1 MLRNCKPQK
10 GRARRDHRTFSAMHP
25 RRRHLLLLLAIAALA
40 LALRA
45 AVCLQLADTPAVAS
59 PGVQTDMATYVRL
72 AHDVQRGRLPDHFDY
87 QPFYYTALLPWLL
100 PSDPSAAT
108 GPLLLAFQA
117 LAGAAAVLLT
127 GLAAALAF
135 GRRWAWVAALLLA
148 LSRTHL
154 FYTPFAL
161 YEVLLSCWVALTLC
175 LTLLAWRRDRWRD
188 WLLAATALA
197 IAALTRGNAILLLPL
212 LAGAALLRNRH
223 AWPRALALAAAIAAV
238 ACLPQLPY
246 ALRNTAH
253 LGRWAGASTAGP
265 KVLALGNTPEAPA
278 AGLAYPLTY
287 SKWVADSDDARR
299 PMASHLA
306 DWILHHPLQFAELKF
321 RTLLHFWDAAEIP
334 NNVSIEQDGLPHAA
348 VLRLPL
354 LVPFGLI
361 ATLALAGALLLLRRR
376 AAATR
381 LTLLFLLIL
390 CAATIAFY
398 MLARFRLASYPVLCV
413 LAAGAVAR
421 IALPIRLHRRRL
433 ALLHAPLPQRLLAP
447 ALALAFAAAV
457 VHGALPLYQFAY
469 EADIHRLLTPDGLCA
484 HFPGD
489 TTLIHDH
496 GPLPLGA
503 GQQRPL
509 AIPPTGLTIRKT
521 FRLPDGDLRPLL
533 AGRPFTARLMVA
545 GATLPTATVSHAGQ
559 TLPATPARHY
569 AFSQFLEATLPHCQ
583 PDQDD
588 NGTVT
593 VTFTLAPPPAGQP
606 AAAVVDLLRDYGR
619 VQYLDGAGQTI
630 PLQAE
635 PFAEIQFSHQP

>member
-1 MLRNCKPQK
+1 MLRNFKPPK
-10 GRARRDHRTFSAMHP
+10 GRAHRTRSTFSAMTPH
-25 RRRHLLLLLAIAALA
+25 RRHLLLLLAIAALG

-45 AVCLQLADTPAVAS
+45 AVCLQLADTPAVAA

-72 AHDVQRGRLPDHFDY
+72 AHDVQRGQLPDHFDY

-100 PSDPSAAT
+100 PSDPQAAT

-135 GRRWAWVAALLLA
+135 GRRWAWLAALLLA

-188 WLLAATALA
+188 WLPAAAALA

-212 LAGAALLRNRH
+212 LAGAAILRNRH

-253 LGRWAGASTAGP
+253 LGRWTGASTAGP

-287 SKWVADSDDARR
+287 TQWVDDSDSARR
-299 PMASHLA
+299 SLASHIA
-306 DWILHHPLQFAELKF
+306 DWALHHPLQFAELKF
-321 RTLLHFWDAAEIP
+321 RTLLHYWDATEIP
-334 NNVSIEQDGLPHAA
+334 NNVSLEHDGLPHSA

-361 ATLALAGALLLLRRR
+361 ATLALAGALLHLRRR

-413 LAAGAVAR
+413 LAAGAAAR
-421 IALPIRLHRRRL
+421 LALPLRLHRRHL
-433 ALLHAPLPQRLLAP
+433 APDAPLPGRLLAP
-447 ALALAFAAAV
+447 ALALVAAAAV

-469 EADIHRLLTPDGLCA
+469 EASIHQFLTPDGLCA

-509 AIPPTGLTIRKT
+509 AIPPAGLTVRKT

-533 AGRPFTARLMVA
+533 AGHPFTARLMVA
-545 GATLPTATVSHAGQ
+545 GTPLPTATVSHAGL
-559 TLPATPARHY
+559 TLPATPARRY
-569 AFSQFLEATLPHCQ
+569 AFSQFLEATLPQCQ
-583 PDQDD
+583 PAPD
-588 NGTVT
+588 GSVI

-606 AAAVVDLLRDYGR
+606 AAAVVDLLRDFGR
-619 VQYLDGAGQTI
+619 VQYLDAAGQPI

-635 PFAEIQFSHQP
+635 PFAEIQFDHRQP

>member
-1 MLRNCKPQK
+1 
-10 GRARRDHRTFSAMHP
+10 MHP
-25 RRRHLLLLLAIAALA
+25 HRRHLLLLLAITALA

-45 AVCLQLADTPAVAS
+45 TVCLQLADTPAVAS

-100 PSDPSAAT
+100 PSDPQAAT

-117 LAGAAAVLLT
+117 LAGAGAVLLT

-175 LTLLAWRRDRWRD
+175 LTLLAWRHDRWRD
-188 WLLAATALA
+188 WLLAAAALA
-197 IAALTRGNAILLLPL
+197 LAALTRGNAILLLPL
-212 LAGAALLRNRH
+212 LAGAAILRRRH

-238 ACLPQLPY
+238 ASLPQLPY
-246 ALRNTAH
+246 ALRNAAH
-253 LGRWAGASTAGP
+253 LGRWTGASTAGP

-287 SKWVADSDDARR
+287 SKWVDDSDTARR
-299 PMASHLA
+299 SMLSHIA
-306 DWILHHPLQFAELKF
+306 DWALHHPLQFAELKF

-334 NNVSIEQDGLPHAA
+334 NNVSIEQDGLPHSA

-361 ATLALAGALLLLRRR
+361 APLALAGTLLLLRRR
-376 AAATR
+376 AATVR

-413 LAAGAVAR
+413 LAAGTVAR
-421 IALPIRLHRRRL
+421 LALPVRLHRRRL
-433 ALLHAPLPQRLLAP
+433 APDAPLPGRLLAP

-469 EADIHRLLTPDGLCA
+469 EADVHRLLTPDGTCA

-503 GQQRPL
+503 GQQQPL
-509 AIPPTGLTIRKT
+509 AIPPTGLTVRKT
-521 FRLPDGDLRPLL
+521 FRLPDGDLRALL
-533 AGRPFTARLMVA
+533 VGRPFTARLMVA
-545 GATLPTATVSHAGQ
+545 GSPLPAATISHAGQ
-559 TLPATPARHY
+559 TLPATPARRY
-569 AFSQFLEATLPHCQ
+569 AFSQFLAATLPHCQ
-583 PDQDD
+583 PDQDG
-588 NGTVT
+588 NVTVT
-593 VTFTLAPPPAGQP
+593 VTLAPPPAGQP

-619 VQYLDGAGQTI
+619 VQYLDGAGQPI
-630 PLQAE
+630 HLQAE
-635 PFAEIQFSHQP
+635 PFAEIQFSHRQ